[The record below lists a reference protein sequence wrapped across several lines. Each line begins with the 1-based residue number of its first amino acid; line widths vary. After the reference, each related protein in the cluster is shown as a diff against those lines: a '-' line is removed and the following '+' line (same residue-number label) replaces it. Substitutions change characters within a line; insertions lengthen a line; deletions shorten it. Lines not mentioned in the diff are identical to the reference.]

1 MTSQTT
7 PTSQPTG
14 PESTGP
20 QSTGSAP
27 SLVVFGVAD
36 LAAATRFWTGLLG
49 VEPYADSPYYVG
61 YRTGAVEIGLDPNA
75 GGEGTSPVVYWT
87 VEDLDARVDALV
99 AAGATVRRPPSD
111 VGGGRRVALL
121 ADLAGNP
128 VGLREG

>member
-7 PTSQPTG
+7 QTSQTSQPG
-14 PESTGP
+14 
-20 QSTGSAP
+20 STGSAP

-75 GGEGTSPVVYWT
+75 GEGTSPVVYWN
-87 VEDLDARVDALV
+87 VGDLDARVDALV